1 MWMIYWNTRLRVR
14 VALKTNSQELKRI
27 DVEKIEERRPMNR
40 DMDAVYILSSLPHIV
55 DCLMADFER
64 RRYRRSFL
72 IWTSG
77 GLKSSSRIFVLGKV
91 Y

>member
-1 MWMIYWNTRLRVR
+1 MRMIYWNTRLRVR
-14 VALKTNSQELKRI
+14 VALETNSQELTKL
-27 DVEKIEERRPMNR
+27 DVEKIEERRPMNK

-77 GLKSSSRIFVLGKV
+77 REKSSQRIFVVGEV

>member
-1 MWMIYWNTRLRVR
+1 MR
-14 VALKTNSQELKRI
+14 VAFSTSLPELKRL
-27 DVEKIEERRPMNR
+27 DVEKIEERRPMNK

-77 GLKSSSRIFVLGKV
+77 GKSSWRIFVFGNI